1 MASSSSPQG
10 QQPEQRRP
18 TAEAVAAL
26 VALHITAE
34 SELLDQITEI
44 LRRASSVEAARPAI
58 RRVALAIA
66 RALDRRVPPLVDE
79 VIDGELVDG
88 AATAEREV
96 LADIVQLTDGGAQ
109 KAIEGRIRRVL
120 GRELPAGAFRGT
132 PGGIPPRRPPGSALV
147 PAGRP
152 RDFDLSVPTSVR
164 AEAAI
169 RESLVSDLQDVR
181 RRITR
186 LDNDI
191 YKMLAPQAARVQVL
205 DFELTPAQAQAIAWR
220 DFTSNGI
227 TGFTDKSGREW
238 SLSAYTEMAVRTAA
252 ARAFNASHLERM
264 HAIGVRYFTVSDVG
278 SPCPLCL
285 PWQGAVLT
293 DGPVAAPEM
302 HVDATIAEARTRGL
316 FHPNCRHYLTAVFPG
331 ISVLPPRQEWTP
343 AHEARYRAVQKQRRL
358 ELAVRK
364 AKRQQENALDGD
376 RAADAKAK
384 VRAAQKRLRDH
395 VNSRDDLSRN
405 SRREQ
410 PHLRDAY
417 AQIPLFTS

>member
-1 MASSSSPQG
+1 VATTTS
-10 QQPEQRRP
+10 QQQEPRRP

-34 SELLDQITEI
+34 STILDQITAI
-44 LRRASSVEAARPAI
+44 LRRAVSPEAALPAI
-58 RRVALAIA
+58 RRVIRSVAQALAQ
-66 RALDRRVPPLVDE
+66 RVPPLVDE
-79 VIDGELVDG
+79 VIDGELIDG
-88 AATAEREV
+88 SEV
-96 LADIVQLTDGGAQ
+96 ARRDVLEEIHQLTSDGDHAV
-109 KAIEGRIRRVL
+109 EGRIRGILNR
-120 GRELPAGAFRGT
+120 GLPAGSSRGA
-132 PGGIPPRRPPGSALV
+132 GGPPTPPGRDLV
-147 PAGRP
+147 PAGDERP
-152 RDFDLSVPTSVR
+152 RFDFSVPHGVR

-169 RESLVSDLQDVR
+169 RESLQSDLQDVR

-191 YKMLAPQAARVQVL
+191 YKVLAPQSARVQVL
-205 DFELTPAQAQAIAWR
+205 DVELTPAQAQAIAWR

-264 HAIGVRYFTVSDVG
+264 QAIGIRYFSVPSTG
-278 SPCPLCL
+278 ATCPLCF

-293 DGPVAAPEM
+293 DGPVVAPEM
-302 HVDATIAEARTRGL
+302 HVDATIAEATARGL
-316 FHPNCRHYLTAVFPG
+316 FHPNCRHQLIAVFPG
-331 ISVLPPRQEWTP
+331 ITVLPERMDWTP
-343 AHEARYRAVQKQRRL
+343 EMESRYRAVQKQRRL

-364 AKRQQENALDGD
+364 AKRRQENALDPEQ
-376 RAADAKAK
+376 AAEAKAR
-384 VRAAQKRLRDH
+384 VRGAQKRLRDH
-395 VNSRDDLSRN
+395 VNSRDDLARN

-417 AQIPLFTS
+417 AQLPLFTS

>member
-1 MASSSSPQG
+1 MPTNQEPTQS
-10 QQPEQRRP
+10 RP
-18 TAEAVAAL
+18 TADAVAAL
-26 VALHITAE
+26 VALHIAAE
-34 SELLDQITEI
+34 SHLLDTITEI
-44 LRRASSVEAARPAI
+44 LRRSGSLASALPGI
-58 RRVALAIA
+58 RRVIRQVVQQLTA
-66 RALDRRVPPLVDE
+66 RTPALVDE
-79 VIDGELVDG
+79 VIDGELLDG

-96 LADIVQLTDGGAQ
+96 LAYIVQLTDGGAQ

-120 GRELPAGAFRGT
+120 GRELPAGASRGT
-132 PGGIPPRRPPGSALV
+132 PGGIPPRKPPGSALV

-152 RDFDLSVPTSVR
+152 RDFDFGVPTSVR

-191 YKMLAPQAARVQVL
+191 YKVLAPQAARVQVL
-205 DFELTPAQAQAIAWR
+205 DVELTPAQAQAIAWR

-238 SLSAYTEMAVRTAA
+238 SLSAYTEMAVRTSA
-252 ARAFNASHLERM
+252 ARAFNAAHLERM

-293 DGPVAAPEM
+293 DGPVVAAEM
-302 HVDATIAEARTRGL
+302 HVDATIAEARARGL

-331 ISVLPPRQEWTP
+331 ITTLPPRQEWTP

-376 RAADAKAK
+376 MTAEAKAK

-395 VNSRDDLSRN
+395 VNSRDDLARN

-417 AQIPLFTS
+417 AQIPIFTS

>member
-1 MASSSSPQG
+1 MAE
-10 QQPEQRRP
+10 QQQEQRRP
-18 TAEAVAAL
+18 TSEAVAAL
-26 VALHITAE
+26 VAVHIAAE
-34 SELLDQITEI
+34 SHLLDTITLI
-44 LRRASSVEAARPAI
+44 LRRAGSLASALPQI
-58 RRVALAIA
+58 RRVVRQTVQHLN
-66 RALDRRVPPLVDE
+66 RVVPPLIDE
-79 VIDGELVDG
+79 VIDGELIDG
-88 AATAEREV
+88 ASAADRDV
-96 LADIVQLTDGGAQ
+96 LKEIHQLTSDGDH
-109 KAIEGRIRRVL
+109 AIEGRIRAMLDRS
-120 GRELPAGAFRGT
+120 LPPGASRGT
-132 PGGIPPRRPPGSALV
+132 PGGGPPKPPGTDLV
-147 PAGRP
+147 RGDAPKP
-152 RDFDLSVPTSVR
+152 FDFSVPHSVR

-169 RESLVSDLQDVR
+169 RADLVSELTDVR

-191 YKMLAPQAARVQVL
+191 YKMLAPQSARVQVL
-205 DFELTPAQAQAIAWR
+205 DVELTPAQAQAIAWR

-227 TGFTDKSGREW
+227 TGFVDRSGREW

-264 HAIGVRYFTVSDVG
+264 LAIGIRYFTVADTG

-293 DGPVAAPEM
+293 NGPVVAPELP
-302 HVDATIAEARTRGL
+302 VDATIAEATSRGL
-316 FHPNCRHYLTAVFPG
+316 FHPQCRHHLVGVFPG
-331 ISVLPPRQEWTP
+331 ITTLPPRQTWTP
-343 AHEARYRAVQKQRRL
+343 AHDARYKAVQKQRRL

-364 AKRQQENALDGD
+364 AKRQIENALDGD
-376 RAADAKAK
+376 MAADAQAK

-395 VNSRDDLSRN
+395 VNSRDDLARS